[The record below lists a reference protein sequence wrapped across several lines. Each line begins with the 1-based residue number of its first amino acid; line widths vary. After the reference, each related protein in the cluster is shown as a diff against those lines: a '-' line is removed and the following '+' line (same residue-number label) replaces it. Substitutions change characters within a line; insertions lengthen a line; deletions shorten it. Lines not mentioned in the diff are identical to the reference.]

1 MVQIPPEGPVGL
13 VVEGPCEVLALPIL
27 LQHAGHRVA
36 TPVTFHGQG
45 IDSPVDAFVSKR
57 VMPTAKGLVAARRV
71 SALGI
76 VFDRESRPE
85 PALQLCRRAYDV
97 AIQALPPSLPI
108 FVAVADRS
116 FENWL
121 LADPEGILTHALV
134 VRDPANRVGSMSD
147 GKDGVSIL
155 RWAFGDNDY
164 EKVRHAPQLAG
175 VVDVRDDSVL
185 SRSPSLTAFLKL
197 ATR

>member
-1 MVQIPPEGPVGL
+1 MVQIPQEGPVGL
-13 VVEGPCEVLALPIL
+13 VVEGPSEVAALPVL
-27 LQHAGHRVA
+27 LERAGHRVA
-36 TPVTFHGQG
+36 TPVTFHGQST
-45 IDSPVDAFVSKR
+45 DSPVDAFVSNR
-57 VMPTAKGLVAARRV
+57 VMPLAKLLVAARKL
-71 SALGI
+71 STLGI

-97 AIQALPPSLPI
+97 AIQVLPPSLPV

-121 LADPEGILTHALV
+121 LADPAGVVTHALV
-134 VRDPANRVGSMSD
+134 VRDPSNRVGSMSD

-164 EKVRHAPQLAG
+164 EKVRHAPQLAAL
-175 VVDVRDDSVL
+175 VDVKDDSVL
-185 SRSPSLTAFLKL
+185 GRSPSLTAFLAL

>member
-13 VVEGPCEVLALPIL
+13 VVEGPSEVAALPIL
-27 LQHAGHRVA
+27 LQQAGHRVA

-57 VMPTAKGLVAARRV
+57 VMPTAKGLVAARKL
-71 SALGI
+71 SSLGI

-85 PALQLCRRAYDV
+85 SATQLCRRAYDV
-97 AIQALPPSLPI
+97 AKQALPPSLPI

-121 LADPEGILTHALV
+121 LADPAGIATHALV
-134 VRDPANRVGSMSD
+134 ARNPASRVGSMSD
-147 GKDGVSIL
+147 GKNGASIL

-164 EKVRHAPQLAG
+164 EKVRHAPRLAEL
-175 VVDVRDDSVL
+175 VDVKDDSVL
-185 SRSPSLTAFLKL
+185 SRSPSLKAFLEL